1 MIRVGSGFDAH
12 AFAENRKLVLGGV
25 EIDYHLG
32 LAGHS
37 DADVLLHAI
46 CDAMLGATAQGDIGQ
61 HFPPSDQQYKD
72 ISSVELLKRVDAIV
86 KQGGWSL
93 VNADATL
100 ICEEPKLATYIER
113 IRANI
118 AAALDVERSQISI
131 KATTSERLGFTGR
144 KEGIAAT
151 AVVLMEK

>member
-1 MIRVGSGFDAH
+1 MIRVGSGFDVH